1 MAFATHM
8 LLRKEA
14 DSATAATYLVVS
26 LDFNPEG
33 EWQPIGKLTI
43 QKSQKSFAF
52 EPLNEWAAKGI
63 TVSMDDPGTAEEFNA
78 AGEYWMAWRGRI
90 RTWAVRMIEQDR
102 FPESYPG

>member
-1 MAFATHM
+1 MAFTTHM

-14 DSATAATYLVVS
+14 DSDVAATYLVVS

-43 QKSQKSFAF
+43 QKSQKTFAF

-63 TVSMDDPGTAEEFNA
+63 TVSPNDPATAEA
-78 AGEYWMAWRGRI
+78 LSTSGEYWMAWRGRI
-90 RTWAVRMIEQDR
+90 RAWAVRMIEQGC
-102 FPESYPG
+102 FPETYPG